1 MGVWGQSQLWV
12 VFLLIWR
19 INMAKQHNT
28 ILIIGDGPT
37 EFYYFKSLCGVY
49 RHITFKPDY
58 PRHTNLVELEEKIEE
73 GVSMGYRYI
82 CCIIDMDTKH
92 NESER
97 TRYSKL
103 KAKYANPVDKPKRGI
118 YCEVKF
124 FETHRCTELFFL
136 YYFCYTSRQYTDQDS
151 LINDLKKYVEYEKKT
166 CFFLRCKG
174 LHAYFERNGGKLSDA
189 IKNANKSLDE
199 KLTDGRDYTYSE
211 LGQLITALNNL
222 SK

>member
-1 MGVWGQSQLWV
+1 
-12 VFLLIWR
+12 
-19 INMAKQHNT
+19 MAKQHNNT

-37 EFYYFKSLCGVY
+37 EFYYFKSLCSVY

-211 LGQLITALNNL
+211 LGRLMEMLEKL
-222 SK
+222 EG